1 MNLGA
6 TEFSSPKNRTRGQRL
21 PCTDVYNKFYYHFLL
36 KNLGIKR
43 SQLAVP
49 VTRFFHVDATQL
61 EDNHEFEL
69 SEARQLKASTGE
81 KCFKLKL
88 LEHPLK
94 EVCRST
100 KI

>member
-1 MNLGA
+1 ML
-6 TEFSSPKNRTRGQRL
+6 TR
-21 PCTDVYNKFYYHFLL
+21 KFYHHFLL

-49 VTRFFHVDATQL
+49 ATRFCHVDATQL
-61 EDNHEFEL
+61 EDSHEFAL
-69 SEARQLKASTGE
+69 SAAWQLKASTGE

-94 EVCRST
+94 EV
-100 KI
+100 

>member
-1 MNLGA
+1 M
-6 TEFSSPKNRTRGQRL
+6 SSAHLRTGNEGNRYHALIFTL
-21 PCTDVYNKFYYHFLL
+21 KFYYHFLL

-43 SQLAVP
+43 SQVAVP
-49 VTRFFHVDATQL
+49 ATRFCHVDATQL
-61 EDNHEFEL
+61 EDSHEFKL
-69 SEARQLKASTGE
+69 SAAQQLKATTGE

-94 EVCRST
+94 EVRRST